1 MKYIEVSFT
10 IKPATEEACDVV
22 AALAAEAGFESFC
35 DWQDGIKG
43 YVLADSYDKEKLD
56 EALSSFQYPG
66 VVVSYSATDAEDKN
80 WNEKWEEVG
89 FEPIILGDRCII
101 YDAKND
107 KPTHNYDIEIGIDAC
122 QAFGTGTHETTQLM
136 VESILASDI
145 MGKRVLDCG
154 CGTGI
159 LSITAAKCGASEIV
173 GYDIDEWSVENA
185 IHNAKINNVDI
196 EILEGDKKVLSHIN
210 GMFDFVLANI
220 NRNILIEDMPSFTEL
235 MSSDCIFM
243 ISGFYEEDS
252 DILQKE
258 AEKHGMSM
266 VRKTTMNNWCCM
278 SFKKD

>member
-1 MKYIEVSFT
+1 
-10 IKPATEEACDVV
+10 
-22 AALAAEAGFESFC
+22 
-35 DWQDGIKG
+35 
-43 YVLADSYDKEKLD
+43 
-56 EALSSFQYPG
+56 
-66 VVVSYSATDAEDKN
+66 
-80 WNEKWEEVG
+80 
-89 FEPIILGDRCII
+89 
-101 YDAKND
+101 
-107 KPTHNYDIEIGIDAC
+107 
-122 QAFGTGTHETTQLM
+122 M

-252 DILQKE
+252 DILKKE